1 MIIDFHIHIGDFR
14 SLTETKLQPVT
25 WENLFQR
32 MDDEGIDK
40 AVLLPVF
47 VSSENYIGPRFI
59 TEGGMDARTQVLEAQ
74 QYLDRIIPFGNLDC
88 RWLGN
93 SDKADYS
100 PLLDWFQEHNC
111 VGIGEVTSNVPI
123 DDPRNINMFRQCGD
137 RGLPVTIHNVGY
149 LPGTYGLQD
158 FPGMPG
164 LAKLLET
171 CPQTNV
177 LGHGQGF
184 WAEMGAGI
192 SMEDKMRYPKGPI
205 TEEGALPKLMRRC
218 PNLYGD
224 LSAGSGHNAITR
236 DPEYGIRF
244 INEFQDRLLFATDVC
259 FGGLDSRMPHLNTL
273 RGWLSEGKI
282 SQTVF
287 DKVTHK
293 NGLRLI
299 GQGE

>member
-177 LGHGQGF
+177 LGHG
-184 WAEMGAGI
+184 
-192 SMEDKMRYPKGPI
+192 R
-205 TEEGALPKLMRRC
+205 
-218 PNLYGD
+218 
-224 LSAGSGHNAITR
+224 GSGRRWGPASPWKTRCAIPRAPSPRKALCLSSCAAAPTSTVTYPRVAATTPSPATR
-236 DPEYGIRF
+236 ST
-244 INEFQDRLLFATDVC
+244 ASASSTS
-259 FGGLDSRMPHLNTL
+259 SRTGSSSPPTSASV
-273 RGWLSEGKI
+273 GWTAACPI
-282 SQTVF
+282 
-287 DKVTHK
+287 
-293 NGLRLI
+293 
-299 GQGE
+299 